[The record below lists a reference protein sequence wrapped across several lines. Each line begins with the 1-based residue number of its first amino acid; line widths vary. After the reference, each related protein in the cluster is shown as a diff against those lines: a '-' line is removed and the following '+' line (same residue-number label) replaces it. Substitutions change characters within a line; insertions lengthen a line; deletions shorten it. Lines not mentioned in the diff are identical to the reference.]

1 MTKKRNI
8 TVITAEKL
16 YQAIIASVTDID
28 TMVKTW
34 SKSTVI
40 ESGKIADSL
49 DCAVVHSNRQTRII
63 VDMLREAAMNADL
76 RSGAEPQ
83 ATMTLAVDMLK
94 YVTGKLQFGSSI
106 NEITS
111 AMSELGSIEQRLS
124 GLYKRASANDMS
136 NVINTTSDVDEYG
149 QMVEEALEIMGADG
163 RIFFELS
170 DANRAQIELRTGHY
184 FDTACPMLAA
194 VHTQEWHAHDA
205 KIAVI
210 DGMCESV
217 AELDSLL
224 SSAHETKQPLVIFAR
239 QFSDDVIHTISV
251 NNRRKTLN
259 VLPVI
264 VPFDL
269 DSVNILKDIAVVT
282 DSDLTSSLE
291 GKLISTI
298 DFGQLRTVDEIRAS
312 ATGVVI
318 DHKLRDVTNLDVH
331 TKSLREQMTTNA
343 LVAPILAKRLR
354 ALSAR
359 TVFVRVPR
367 TRLRNASGIDRSL
380 RRVKAASAGVLMKQA
395 IEQELTLITDLGLRA
410 IVKKWVLTLHD
421 VEPMQSVVSAIHFVR
436 TNVMLIASTGAIIV

>member
-1 MTKKRNI
+1 MTKKRDII
-8 TVITAEKL
+8 TGENL
-16 YQAIIASVTDID
+16 YQTIIASINDLDAMVT
-28 TMVKTW
+28 TW

-49 DCAVVHSNRQTRII
+49 DCAVVNASQQTRII
-63 VDMLREAAMNADL
+63 VDMLREAAANADL
-76 RSGAEPQ
+76 RSGAEPH
-83 ATMTLAVDMLK
+83 ATMMLAINMLR
-94 YVTGKLQFGSSI
+94 YVSGKLQFGSSI

-111 AMSELGSIEQRLS
+111 MMSELCAVEQRLTT
-124 GLYKRASANDMS
+124 LYRRASVSDMT

-149 QMVEEALEIMGADG
+149 LMVEEALGLMGSDG

-170 DANRAQIELRTGHY
+170 DVTRAQIELRTGHY

-194 VHTQEWHAHDA
+194 VHTQEWHAHDV
-205 KIAVI
+205 KVAVI

-224 SSAHETKQPLVIFAR
+224 SSAYETKQPLVIFAR
-239 QFSDDVIHTISV
+239 KFSDDVIHTISV

-259 VLPVI
+259 VLPVV

-298 DFGQLRTVDEIRAS
+298 DFGQLRTVDEIRATV
-312 ATGVVI
+312 TGVVV

-354 ALSAR
+354 SLSAR

-367 TRLRNASGIDRSL
+367 TKLRNASGIDRSL
-380 RRVKAASAGVLMKQA
+380 RRVKAASAGVLLKRA
-395 IEQELTLITDLGLRA
+395 IEQELTSIADLGLRS
-410 IVKKWVLTLHD
+410 IVIRWVSTLQD

-436 TNVMLIASTGAIIV
+436 TNVLLIASTGAIIV